1 MHCLMPAEQKW
12 GCVVAW
18 RGMPIGF
25 CYLLDAK
32 IGAISWRYLAVPVD
46 HLLAGTVFLTL

>member
-1 MHCLMPAEQKW
+1 MHCLISAEQKW
-12 GCVVAW
+12 GYAVAW

-25 CYLLDAK
+25 VMCK
-32 IGAISWRYLAVPVD
+32 IGAIACCHPAVPVD